1 MVASRNKP
9 EGGLRTSLWLGVM
22 MLLALPSEVGYQDL
36 ATLLTRQPVV
46 NRAQKTAFAST
57 FGTIHEAPY
66 NLPEPVGASIPI
78 PPGYMLAGLDAGHA
92 DVTASLRDRLFGAER
107 DFPANPYAGPV
118 IDRTRKGDYGVAAK
132 DDRRVA
138 LKGDRLKVRPAG
150 EAVPGAGEPAQE
162 PKQGPALAQQ
172 PSPAPALVQEP
183 PAEVAAAEA
192 RHAGGGPAG
201 RATAEISRAG
211 SYSLAS
217 TGDLSRRRPWFEVVR
232 REIRLS
238 HACAAARRRQG
249 GRTGRRGRR
258 TRGRGTQA
266 VHDRS
271 GPGPDRRRSDAARRA
286 ALLRRGSHGTT
297 ARSDRA
303 VGARRGTRSSK
314 PKA

>member
-78 PPGYMLAGLDAGHA
+78 PPAYMLAGLDAGHA
-92 DVTASLRDRLFGAER
+92 DVTASLRERLFGAER

-183 PAEVAAAEA
+183 PAEVAAAEP
-192 RHAGGGPAG
+192 GTPA
-201 RATAEISRAG
+201 AVPQVAQPQKSPEPG

-217 TGDLSRRRPWFEVVR
+217 TGDYRAVDLGSKSPDVKSAYPMLAPPRDGDKEA
-232 REIRLS
+232 EQA
-238 HACAAARRRQG
+238 AC
-249 GRTGRRGRR
+249 R
-258 TRGRGTQA
+258 TRGRGAPA
-266 VHDRS
+266 VDDRP
-271 GPGPDRRRSDAARRA
+271 GPGPDRR
-286 ALLRRGSHGTT
+286 
-297 ARSDRA
+297 
-303 VGARRGTRSSK
+303 
-314 PKA
+314 

>member
-1 MVASRNKP
+1 MVASRNRL

-78 PPGYMLAGLDAGHA
+78 PPGYTLAGLDAGHA

-107 DFPANPYAGPV
+107 DFPANSYAGPV

-138 LKGDRLKVRPAG
+138 VKGDRLKARPAG
-150 EAVPGAGEPAQE
+150 EALPGAGETAQELKQERKQE

-172 PSPAPALVQEP
+172 PSPA
-183 PAEVAAAEA
+183 EVAAA
-192 RHAGGGPAG
+192 
-201 RATAEISRAG
+201 
-211 SYSLAS
+211 
-217 TGDLSRRRPWFEVVR
+217 
-232 REIRLS
+232 
-238 HACAAARRRQG
+238 
-249 GRTGRRGRR
+249 
-258 TRGRGTQA
+258 
-266 VHDRS
+266 
-271 GPGPDRRRSDAARRA
+271 
-286 ALLRRGSHGTT
+286 
-297 ARSDRA
+297 
-303 VGARRGTRSSK
+303 
-314 PKA
+314 

>member
-78 PPGYMLAGLDAGHA
+78 PPGYTLAGLDAGHA
-92 DVTASLRDRLFGAER
+92 DVTASLRDRLFGVESA
-107 DFPANPYAGPV
+107 FSANPYAGPV

-138 LKGDRLKVRPAG
+138 LKGDRLKVRPAN
-150 EAVPGAGEPAQE
+150 EAVPVPGAGEPAQE
-162 PKQGPALAQQ
+162 PKQRPGAGAT
-172 PSPAPALVQEP
+172 AIAGTG
-183 PAEVAAAEA
+183 AGAGAAGGGCRRGA

-201 RATAEISRAG
+201 RATAESSQGRQL
-211 SYSLAS
+211 LARKRRRP
-217 TGDLSRRRPWFEVVR
+217 SRRRP
-232 REIRLS
+232 
-238 HACAAARRRQG
+238 
-249 GRTGRRGRR
+249 
-258 TRGRGTQA
+258 
-266 VHDRS
+266 
-271 GPGPDRRRSDAARRA
+271 
-286 ALLRRGSHGTT
+286 
-297 ARSDRA
+297 
-303 VGARRGTRSSK
+303 
-314 PKA
+314 

>member
-107 DFPANPYAGPV
+107 DFPANSYAGPV

-150 EAVPGAGEPAQE
+150 EAVPGAGEPAQNRH
-162 PKQGPALAQQ
+162 K
-172 PSPAPALVQEP
+172 SRSK
-183 PAEVAAAEA
+183 A
-192 RHAGGGPAG
+192 RRWRNSH
-201 RATAEISRAG
+201 RRHRRWCR
-211 SYSLAS
+211 
-217 TGDLSRRRPWFEVVR
+217 SRRR
-232 REIRLS
+232 RLPPRS
-238 HACAAARRRQG
+238 PARRPP
-249 GRTGRRGRR
+249 
-258 TRGRGTQA
+258 
-266 VHDRS
+266 S
-271 GPGPDRRRSDAARRA
+271 RRSRNRRNLPSQAA
-286 ALLRRGSHGTT
+286 
-297 ARSDRA
+297 
-303 VGARRGTRSSK
+303 TRSQAPATIAPSTLVRSR
-314 PKA
+314 PT

>member
-107 DFPANPYAGPV
+107 DFPANSYAGPV

-162 PKQGPALAQQ
+162 SARQQGPALAQQ
-172 PSPAPALVQEP
+172 PS
-183 PAEVAAAEA
+183 A
-192 RHAGGGPAG
+192 R
-201 RATAEISRAG
+201 RWCR
-211 SYSLAS
+211 
-217 TGDLSRRRPWFEVVR
+217 SRRR
-232 REIRLS
+232 RLPPRS
-238 HACAAARRRQG
+238 PARRR
-249 GRTGRRGRR
+249 
-258 TRGRGTQA
+258 
-266 VHDRS
+266 RS
-271 GPGPDRRRSDAARRA
+271 RRSRNRRNLPSQAA
-286 ALLRRGSHGTT
+286 
-297 ARSDRA
+297 
-303 VGARRGTRSSK
+303 TRSQAPATIAPSTWVRSR
-314 PKA
+314 PA

>member
-107 DFPANPYAGPV
+107 DFPANSYAGPV

-172 PSPAPALVQEP
+172 PSPA
-183 PAEVAAAEA
+183 
-192 RHAGGGPAG
+192 R
-201 RATAEISRAG
+201 RWCR
-211 SYSLAS
+211 
-217 TGDLSRRRPWFEVVR
+217 SRRR
-232 REIRLS
+232 RLPPRS
-238 HACAAARRRQG
+238 PARRR
-249 GRTGRRGRR
+249 
-258 TRGRGTQA
+258 
-266 VHDRS
+266 RS
-271 GPGPDRRRSDAARRA
+271 RRSRNRRNLPSQAA
-286 ALLRRGSHGTT
+286 
-297 ARSDRA
+297 
-303 VGARRGTRSSK
+303 TRSQAPATIAPSTLVRSR
-314 PKA
+314 PA

>member
-107 DFPANPYAGPV
+107 DFSANPYAGPV

-150 EAVPGAGEPAQE
+150 EAVPGTGEPAQI
-162 PKQGPALAQQ
+162 GTR
-172 PSPAPALVQEP
+172 
-183 PAEVAAAEA
+183 AEARPGAGATAIACTGAGAGAAGGGRRRGA

-201 RATAEISRAG
+201 RATAEISRARQL
-211 SYSLAS
+211 LARKRRR
-217 TGDLSRRRPWFEVVR
+217 LSRRRPRVR
-232 REIRLS
+232 SRP
-238 HACAAARRRQG
+238 
-249 GRTGRRGRR
+249 T
-258 TRGRGTQA
+258 
-266 VHDRS
+266 
-271 GPGPDRRRSDAARRA
+271 
-286 ALLRRGSHGTT
+286 
-297 ARSDRA
+297 
-303 VGARRGTRSSK
+303 
-314 PKA
+314 